1 MRNNNKKKENSGP
14 IQWSCVQSSSSSSLI
29 QNYLFLNVVHRT
41 WCLLIIIMNT
51 NTMMMIIII
60 KKKVVNIQI
69 LFSSFQ
75 FHSHRAQCLFFILFF
90 FPQHKQQQF
99 SCHQESTIT
108 TTTTAIFQMDSLDCA
123 IIWIYMGRAHID
135 RHFIQFW
142 SWWWWK
148 SINQSIKQTIAWI
161 QTNNNDR
168 ILFCEFFF
176 HILFV
181 CFRCTRI
188 KQIEFKDIHTHRE
201 RKKRIVLWKFFNR
214 RIVCFAYHL
223 FVCFFFGTYQ
233 SINQSIDNNV
243 TSTHTHIKMLFGT
256 TTLKQETLTYFQPSV
271 VLQHSQ

>member
-1 MRNNNKKKENSGP
+1 MSFIELG
-14 IQWSCVQSSSSSSLI
+14 VYHHHEH
-29 QNYLFLNVVHRT
+29 QNTDDDDDHYYQ
-41 WCLLIIIMNT
+41 
-51 NTMMMIIII
+51 

-69 LFSSFQ
+69 LFSFFLHFNFIHIELNVYFSFY
-75 FHSHRAQCLFFILFF
+75 FI

-108 TTTTAIFQMDSLDCA
+108 TTTTAMFQMDSLDCA

-188 KQIEFKDIHTHRE
+188 KQIEFKDIHTQRE
-201 RKKRIVLWKFFNR
+201 RKKGLPYENFSIEGLYVLL
-214 RIVCFAYHL
+214 IICL
-223 FVCFFFGTYQ
+223 FVFFWNI
-233 SINQSIDNNV
+233 SINQSINR
-243 TSTHTHIKMLFGT
+243 
-256 TTLKQETLTYFQPSV
+256 
-271 VLQHSQ
+271 